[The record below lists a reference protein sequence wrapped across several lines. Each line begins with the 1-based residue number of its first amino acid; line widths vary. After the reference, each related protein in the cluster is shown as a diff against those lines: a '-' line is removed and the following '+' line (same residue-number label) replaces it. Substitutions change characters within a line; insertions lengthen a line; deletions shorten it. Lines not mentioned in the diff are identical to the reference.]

1 MITIIDMEV
10 DIMFKDLHS
19 EITSLDILL
28 RVQIQA
34 FGLKK
39 TEKKSQKDEF
49 AMLSENYL
57 KYAE

>member
-1 MITIIDMEV
+1 MIIDMEV
-10 DIMFKDLHS
+10 DIMFKNLHS

-34 FGLKK
+34 FGLKNTK
-39 TEKKSQKDEF
+39 KKSEKDEF

>member
-1 MITIIDMEV
+1 MEV
-10 DIMFKDLHS
+10 DYMFKDLHS

-28 RVQIQA
+28 NLQIQVL
-34 FGLKK
+34 GL
-39 TEKKSQKDEF
+39 TQRENNSSDKDEF

>member
-1 MITIIDMEV
+1 
-10 DIMFKDLHS
+10 MFKDLHS

>member
-1 MITIIDMEV
+1 MIIDMEV
-10 DIMFKDLHS
+10 DIMFKNLHS

-39 TEKKSQKDEF
+39 ADKKSEKDEF